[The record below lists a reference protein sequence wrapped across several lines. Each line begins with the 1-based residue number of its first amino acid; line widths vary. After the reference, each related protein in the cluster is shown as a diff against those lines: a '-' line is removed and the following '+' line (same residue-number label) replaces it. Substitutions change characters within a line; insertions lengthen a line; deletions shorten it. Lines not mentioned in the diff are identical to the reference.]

1 MVLREWGFHVVQ
13 IVFKYKKII
22 LCTYLGELPHFILK
36 HHLAIIIVFDV
47 TLYHFVL
54 NNIEVVMIPCLCTLY
69 FNSNRI
75 SCAQTLGSFFILFRA
90 LFWSYHNIIIWLFLD
105 HLFALFFFLEDYPL
119 CYFVCNLLILNI
131 VLFPPTFCLWIC
143 GCVLTHFFWN
153 MHTLRRNSHYIGLL
167 SLSAHFV
174 NGCQWGRSFEGL
186 KGSGLQ
192 ALVLFLS
199 ILGWVYI
206 VETPPITLVGN
217 ICNEIQVHSHV
228 HRLWG
233 SLLYIWW
240 LY

>member
-1 MVLREWGFHVVQ
+1 
-13 IVFKYKKII
+13 
-22 LCTYLGELPHFILK
+22 
-36 HHLAIIIVFDV
+36 
-47 TLYHFVL
+47 
-54 NNIEVVMIPCLCTLY
+54 MIPCLCTLY
-69 FNSNRI
+69 FNSNGI

-90 LFWSYHNIIIWLFLD
+90 LFWSYHNIFIWLFFGSFVCSL
-105 HLFALFFFLEDYPL
+105 FLEDYPL

-143 GCVLTHFFWN
+143 ACVLTHFFWN

-167 SLSAHFV
+167 SFSAHFG
-174 NGCQWGRSFEGL
+174 NGCQWGE
-186 KGSGLQ
+186 
-192 ALVLFLS
+192 VLRVWRELGFMLWFCSLS

-206 VETPPITLVGN
+206 VETPPTTLVGN
-217 ICNEIQVHSHV
+217 ICNKIQVYSHV